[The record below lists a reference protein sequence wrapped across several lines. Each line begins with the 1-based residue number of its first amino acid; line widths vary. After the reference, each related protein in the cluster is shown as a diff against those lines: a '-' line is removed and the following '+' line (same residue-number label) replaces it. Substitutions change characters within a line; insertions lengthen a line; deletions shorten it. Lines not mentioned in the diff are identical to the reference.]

1 MFTTIG
7 FLDMPTL
14 SLTLN
19 GRVAKMRKL
28 CCLLFF
34 LFTIVIFTSCQ
45 ENISNDHHAN
55 DSISNISDQESETFD
70 TELYINYQEAYQNV
84 IVELQKKQ
92 EEFIPS
98 QWEYERGCLYDLNG
112 DNQDELMYVYVGG
125 SDTLY
130 CSVWT
135 FDNGKQ
141 ILLIDAE
148 LASLAGAGTGGFN
161 LVEYEGTQ
169 YICGWASNSE
179 PWPPDTNMYYDCF
192 LWEYP
197 TADSNLEFSLKLPS
211 HTFNFRYFWMENGD
225 INPDAFSLVQDGR
238 IALPIEKLK
247 ELKDI
252 LLDNPIQTL
261 CEANI
266 YNGKGLSFDK
276 MLSSLQS

>member
-14 SLTLN
+14 SLTLI
-19 GRVAKMRKL
+19 GRVDEMKKF
-28 CCLLFF
+28 CCLFYF
-34 LFTIVIFTSCQ
+34 LFAIVMFTSCQ
-45 ENISNDHHAN
+45 ENISNDRIVN
-55 DSISNISDQESETFD
+55 DSTSNISDQESETLD
-70 TELYINYQEAYQNV
+70 TELYVNYQEAYQDV

-92 EEFIPS
+92 EDFIPS
-98 QWEYERGCLYDLNG
+98 QWRYENGCLYDLNG
-112 DNQDELMYVYVGG
+112 DGQDELMYVYVGG
-125 SDTLY
+125 SDMLY
-130 CSVWT
+130 CAVWT
-135 FDNGKQ
+135 FDSGRP

>member
-1 MFTTIG
+1 MEGLSYTLLTT
-7 FLDMPTL
+7 
-14 SLTLN
+14 LTLI

-28 CCLLFF
+28 CCLLFL
-34 LFTIVIFTSCQ
+34 LFTIVIFTSCR

-55 DSISNISDQESETFD
+55 DSISNISAQESETFD
-70 TELYINYQEAYQNV
+70 TELYINYQEAYLDV

-98 QWEYERGCLYDLNG
+98 QWKYERGCLYDLNG
-112 DNQDELMYVYVGG
+112 DSQDELMYVYVGG

-130 CSVWT
+130 CAVWA
-135 FDNGKQ
+135 FDDGKP

-179 PWPPDTNMYYDCF
+179 PWPPDANMYYDCF

-197 TADSNLEFSLKLPS
+197 TADSNLEFPLKLPS
-211 HTFNFRYFWMENGD
+211 HTFDFRYFGMENGD

-266 YNGKGLSFDK
+266 YNGKGLSFDE